1 MFALMFALIF
11 YSTAISFCS
20 CFSLSFLLSFLP
32 FVNKTH
38 NSVQTLNDPLDVV
51 HSYFFGGRLDGKSN
65 VALDNEDIMRNAFD
79 GKLST
84 GAGLSVPSKSVTKVV
99 YQEDVSGYCTTLNEP
114 ACVWNASISGVQAN
128 FYYKVEYEVMQGDLG
143 SSDEKVVNVT
153 LNGVSVGG
161 CNPTGDDYACTFA
174 SCNGENGN
182 DKKDVVIFA
191 TSNSIAVTATYQEHS
206 KDCDCDRSNADG
218 LCSEEDTVTGR
229 TPTRAALK
237 FKLTPT
243 TSQGILIGRHFS
255 EDQAFSR
262 VVLKSTINALGQ
274 FQSLVEHP
282 DGVSSMDISFVVKV
296 GHAQNHED
304 GIEIGRFDLKDAPQS
319 DSKIPPPL
327 FVLTTQALNYSTSL
341 IKMSNS
347 IYGTAINT
355 WSNGN
360 TSAWNDRT
368 YKVTDFGY
376 FTTTNYQYFLQ
387 TSVDERAVSFTI
399 TPKFNARIVVV
410 SETPFA
416 TIILG
421 GTKSD
426 CPPEWKIAP
435 AGSVA
440 GFNNDGYIQH
450 DMFDSSA
457 GSNPS
462 NFSGGW
468 FAGNNGESCNTVCE
482 NKGYECDPDRDT
494 IRSQADMQIIGQAT
508 GVYGGEGCGSYQD
521 GGSRT
526 PPYGGMTSWYRTAGG
541 SRICHFG
548 TNQDKQSCTVLS
560 TNNDGQFCYCRA
572 NTYGRSKT
580 YAFPYCQIM
589 DVKKDNMLTIPAS
602 GEKKLIFI
610 AAAGDTFADGMD
622 MCESAS
628 VR

>member
-1 MFALMFALIF
+1 MIL
-11 YSTAISFCS
+11 
-20 CFSLSFLLSFLP
+20 
-32 FVNKTH
+32 K
-38 NSVQTLNDPLDVV
+38 
-51 HSYFFGGRLDGKSN
+51 
-65 VALDNEDIMRNAFD
+65 
-79 GKLST
+79 
-84 GAGLSVPSKSVTKVV
+84 
-99 YQEDVSGYCTTLNEP
+99 
-114 ACVWNASISGVQAN
+114 
-128 FYYKVEYEVMQGDLG
+128 
-143 SSDEKVVNVT
+143 

-161 CNPTGDDYACTFA
+161 CNPTGDDYDCTFV
-174 SCNGENGN
+174 SCNGKNGN

-191 TSNSIAVTATYQEHS
+191 TSNSIAVTATYQKHS
-206 KDCDCDRSNADG
+206 KDCDCDRSKAEGWCEKENTMVDSYNRPLRA
-218 LCSEEDTVTGR
+218 CTVTILTTCR

-237 FKLTPT
+237 FKLTLT

-255 EDQAFSR
+255 EDQAFNR

-282 DGVSSMDISFVVKV
+282 EGVSSMDISFVVKV

-304 GIEIGRFDLKDAPQS
+304 GIEIGRYELKNYVAPQS

-341 IKMSNS
+341 IKMSNN
-347 IYGTAINT
+347 IYGTAINM

-368 YKVTDFGY
+368 YKVTDFGH

-410 SETPFA
+410 NETPFA

-421 GTKSD
+421 GTKSN

-435 AGSVA
+435 AGSVS

-450 DMFDSSA
+450 DLFDGSA

-462 NFSGGW
+462 SFSGGW

-482 NKGYECDPDRDT
+482 NQGYECDPDRDT
-494 IRSQADMQIIGQAT
+494 IRSQADMQTIGQAT

-541 SRICHFG
+541 YPARICHFG

-572 NTYGRSKT
+572 DTLGRSKT
-580 YAFPYCQIM
+580 YAFSYCQIM